1 MADDCVNVRCCE
13 LSVCIGAATIIRD
26 VTFSCCSG
34 EWIVLSGPSGAG
46 KTTLLRAING
56 LCPPTTGRVWALGS
70 WLPGRSRRE
79 AQRTWRRTG
88 TVMQDLALFDTQNA
102 LANVSLALR
111 TAGRTRAEATSEARH
126 WLERFGLDDKAEA
139 FPLNLSGG
147 ERQRVALARALAPRP
162 QLLILD
168 EPTAHL
174 DDGSAKIV
182 LAAVRELVHDGAT
195 VVMASHRSEEV
206 EPYQSCRITLDSG
219 TITSVCS

>member
-1 MADDCVNVRCCE
+1 MAEDCVNVRCCD
-13 LSVCIGAATIIRD
+13 LRVCIGNATIIRD
-26 VTFSCCSG
+26 VTFTCCSG
-34 EWIVLSGPSGAG
+34 EWIVLAGASGAG

-79 AQRTWRRTG
+79 AQQAWRRTG
-88 TVMQDLALFDTQNA
+88 TVMQDLALFETHSA
-102 LANVSLALR
+102 LSNVSLALR
-111 TAGRTRAEATSEARH
+111 STGVSRAEAASEARA
-126 WLERFGLDDKAEA
+126 WLERLGLAEKADA
-139 FPLNLSGG
+139 YPHNLSGG

-182 LAAVRELVHDGAT
+182 LAAVKELVQNGAT
-195 VVMASHRSEEV
+195 VVMASHRSDEV
-206 EPYQSCRITLDSG
+206 EPYQTCRITLDSG
-219 TITSVCS
+219 TIATVCA

>member
-1 MADDCVNVRCCE
+1 MAEDCVNVRCCD
-13 LSVCIGAATIIRD
+13 LQVCIGNATIIRD
-26 VTFSCCSG
+26 VTFTCCTG
-34 EWIVLSGPSGAG
+34 EWIVLSGASGAG

-79 AQRTWRRTG
+79 AQHAWRRTG
-88 TVMQDLALFDTQNA
+88 TVMQDLALFETHSA
-102 LANVSLALR
+102 LANVSLALKS
-111 TAGRTRAEATSEARH
+111 TGRSRAEAAAEARA
-126 WLERFGLDDKAEA
+126 WLERFGLGEKTDAY
-139 FPLNLSGG
+139 PNHLSGG

-182 LAAVRELVHDGAT
+182 LAAVKELVHDGAT
-195 VVMASHRSEEV
+195 VVMASHRSDEV
-206 EPYQSCRITLDSG
+206 EPYQTCRITLDSG
-219 TITSVCS
+219 TITTVCA

>member
-1 MADDCVNVRCCE
+1 MANECVNVRCCD
-13 LSVCIGAATIIRD
+13 LRVCVGSATIIRD
-26 VTFSCCSG
+26 VTFDCCSG
-34 EWIVLSGPSGAG
+34 EWIVLTGASGAG

-56 LCPPTTGRVWALGS
+56 LCPPAAGRVWALGS

-79 AQRTWRRTG
+79 AQRAWRQTG
-88 TVMQDLALFDTQNA
+88 TVMQDLALFETRSA
-102 LANVSLALR
+102 LANVSLGLKS
-111 TAGRTRAEATSEARH
+111 AGRSRAEAAAQARL
-126 WLERFGLDDKAEA
+126 WLERFGLGDKSDAY
-139 FPLNLSGG
+139 PHSLSGG

-182 LAAVRELVHDGAT
+182 LTAVRELVHDGAT

-206 EPYQSCRITLDSG
+206 EPYQTCRIVLESG
-219 TITSVCS
+219 TVSKVCA